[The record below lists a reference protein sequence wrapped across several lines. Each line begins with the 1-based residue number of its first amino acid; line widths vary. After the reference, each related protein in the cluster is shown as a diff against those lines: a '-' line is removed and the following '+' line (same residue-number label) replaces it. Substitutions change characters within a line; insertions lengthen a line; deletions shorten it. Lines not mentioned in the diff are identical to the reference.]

1 MYDVA
6 YEWMWSI
13 YVTCTR
19 ALMNI
24 MYSNKNRELKF
35 VAYISQNSIL
45 NILLVIEKNILS
57 ASNSTLKIKKP
68 FIFLSNS
75 SWKAKIKTKTRND
88 VMDCMILQ
96 FLHKMVF
103 QIINCAGHKSILHNS
118 VILTFF
124 WYEFLMHKHSN
135 LHEEDL
141 LPHVYWEID
150 KFYWNS
156 NKKKYF
162 FFHSTA

>member
-1 MYDVA
+1 M
-6 YEWMWSI
+6 
-13 YVTCTR
+13 CTMKHMNECDQFMNR

-24 MYSNKNRELKF
+24 MYSNKNQKLKF
-35 VAYISQNSIL
+35 YEIVSYISQNSIRH
-45 NILLVIEKNILS
+45 ILVVIEKDILS
-57 ASNSTLKIKKP
+57 VSNSTLKIKNP
-68 FIFLSNS
+68 FFLSNS

-124 WYEFLMHKHSN
+124 WYEFLCISIQIYTK
-135 LHEEDL
+135 
-141 LPHVYWEID
+141 
-150 KFYWNS
+150 KTFYLMS
-156 NKKKYF
+156 IGK
-162 FFHSTA
+162 